1 MMCLNIFFESN
12 IKKIFFGVVCR
23 SRDRE
28 SKTIFFFSPVWTS
41 VVPARFA
48 EVTFPFELLGA
59 FVKEVFRP
67 CKSFDLC
74 TVFSESVCSD
84 ASITL
89 FGFLKLDSKSRMQR
103 VKFLAWFCFFSI
115 FCYIGPFHS
124 SLNLRISLSISIKK
138 DQGNMNKIALNLQ
151 MKICRENMS

>member
-12 IKKIFFGVVCR
+12 IKKNFFGVVCR

-67 CKSFDLC
+67 CKCWSP
-74 TVFSESVCSD
+74 SV
-84 ASITL
+84 L
-89 FGFLKLDSKSRMQR
+89 
-103 VKFLAWFCFFSI
+103 
-115 FCYIGPFHS
+115 S
-124 SLNLRISLSISIKK
+124 SQSLSVPMPVSHYL
-138 DQGNMNKIALNLQ
+138 G
-151 MKICRENMS
+151 S